1 MQDQGT
7 CGDVLRDTGS
17 IHVACR
23 LYIVSWWILAVA
35 ACGKGQGRVCV
46 GYMLGGE
53 GKGERSR
60 ISVMVFESM
69 DRLYNRVLKYLK

>member
-1 MQDQGT
+1 MQDQGKAPAAM
-7 CGDVLRDTGS
+7 CFRGTGS

-46 GYMLGGE
+46 GYVLGGE

-69 DRLYNRVLKYLK
+69 DRLYKSTT